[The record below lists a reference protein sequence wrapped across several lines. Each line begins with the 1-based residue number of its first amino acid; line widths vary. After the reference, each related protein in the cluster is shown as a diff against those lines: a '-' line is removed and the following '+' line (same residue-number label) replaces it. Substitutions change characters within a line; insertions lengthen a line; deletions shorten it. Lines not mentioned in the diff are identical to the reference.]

1 MRFKP
6 IPILALTLALLVI
19 PAAAAGAQSAISVSK
34 DQATLA
40 FPDAITF
47 SADFESSAE
56 ITSVTLEYGT
66 AQQTC
71 GTVVAKA
78 IPQFTPGKQVSAAW
92 TWEMRQSGS
101 QPPGAQVWWRWR
113 VEDSAGN
120 QQLTETQTVTWLDDD
135 HDWQTQT
142 GSGIN
147 LHWYGSNQSF
157 GQELHGAAVLAMVTL
172 ASETGLTSEQPVDL
186 YIYSNFDDMREAILY
201 EPSWTGG
208 MAFPE
213 YSIVIIGISP
223 ENIAWGKTTEAHEL
237 THVLVGH
244 LTFSCIGDVPTWLN
258 EGLAVWGEGGLDPSS
273 QERLDEAIAN
283 NTLFPLR
290 SLSGAFS
297 EIADKA
303 DLSYSQSYSVV
314 KFLID
319 TYGKDRMTELLLA
332 LRDGETIDD
341 ALQTLYGFNIEGLE
355 DAWRE
360 GIGAAPRQAAPNP
373 TPTAQPTPVPTIRP
387 ISGIPGAAD
396 IPSPTPRAEV
406 TAAPNPLEQPPLPEP
421 QTPEFS
427 SNRTLILILT
437 AGCCLVILGLIA
449 ALAFIFIRKSQRK
462 EGDL

>member
-1 MRFKP
+1 MRFRTKT
-6 IPILALTLALLVI
+6 ILALALVLLI
-19 PAAAAGAQSAISVSK
+19 LPPAAAQAQSAITVSR
-34 DQATLA
+34 DQAALA
-40 FPDAITF
+40 FPDTITF

-66 AQQTC
+66 TEQTC

-113 VEDSAGN
+113 VADAAGN
-120 QQLTETQTVTWLDDD
+120 QQVTQTRSVTWLDDD
-135 HDWQTQT
+135 HDWQLFT
-142 GSGIN
+142 GSGVN
-147 LHWYGSNQSF
+147 LHWYGSDQSF
-157 GQELHGAAVLAMVTL
+157 GQELHSAAVLAMARL
-172 ASETGLTSEQPVDL
+172 ASETGLTAEQPVDL

-223 ENIAWGKTTEAHEL
+223 DNIEWGKTTEAHEL

-258 EGLAVWGEGGLDPSS
+258 EGLAVWGEGGLDSSS
-273 QERLDEAIAN
+273 QERLDKAIAD

-319 TYGKDRMTELLLA
+319 SYGKDKMTELLLA

-406 TAAPNPLEQPPLPEP
+406 TSAPNPLGQPPLPEP
-421 QTPEFS
+421 QTPDFTS
-427 SNRTLILILT
+427 SRTLILILT
-437 AGCCLVILGLIA
+437 AGCCLVILVLIA

>member
-1 MRFKP
+1 MRSTIKT
-6 IPILALTLALLVI
+6 ILALVLLIV
-19 PAAAAGAQSAISVSK
+19 PSQAAIAQSAISISN
-34 DQATLA
+34 DRASLA
-40 FPDAITF
+40 FPDTITF

-66 AQQTC
+66 EQQTC

-78 IPQFTPGKQVSAAW
+78 IPRFTPATQVSASW

-101 QPPGAQVWWRWR
+101 QPPGAQIWWRWR

-120 QQLTETQTVTWLDDD
+120 QQVTQTQTVTWLDDR
-135 HDWQTQT
+135 HDWQTFT
-142 GSGIN
+142 GSGVN
-147 LHWYGSNQSF
+147 LHWYGSSQSF
-157 GQELHGAAVLAMVTL
+157 GQELHSAAVLAMVAL
-172 ASETGLTSEQPVDL
+172 ASETGLTSDQPVDL
-186 YIYSNFDDMREAILY
+186 YIYSNFDDMRDAILY

-258 EGLAVWGEGGLDPSS
+258 EGLAVWGEGGLDPGS
-273 QERLDEAIAN
+273 QDRLDKAIAD

-319 TYGKDRMTELLLA
+319 TYGKDKMNELLLA
-332 LRDGETIDD
+332 LRDGETIDN
-341 ALQTLYGFNIEGLE
+341 ALQTLYGFKIEGLE

-360 GIGAAPRQAAPNP
+360 GIGAQPRQAAPNP

-387 ISGIPGAAD
+387 ISGIPGAAG
-396 IPSPTPRAEV
+396 IPSPTPRATL
-406 TAAPNPLEQPPLPEP
+406 TAESSPGGQPSQPEA
-421 QTPEFS
+421 QTPGS
-427 SNRTLILILT
+427 QPNRSLTLILISC
-437 AGCCLVILGLIA
+437 CCLLVLILMA
-449 ALAFIFIRKSQRK
+449 ALIFIFIRKAQKKDSQI
-462 EGDL
+462 